1 MKATLQITQLDYVRL
16 NNLIQSLKSTKKEE
30 VHNLE
35 TLENEIFQASK
46 VDSKEITPDYVTMN
60 SELEVVDVDTNRTM
74 KIKLV
79 YPHEADFKLG
89 RVSVLSP
96 LGSALIG
103 YREGDQVSFKVPMG
117 LKKVRISKILYQPEA
132 AGEFL
137 L

>member
-1 MKATLQITQLDYVRL
+1 
-16 NNLIQSLKSTKKEE
+16 
-30 VHNLE
+30 
-35 TLENEIFQASK
+35 
-46 VDSKEITPDYVTMN
+46 MN